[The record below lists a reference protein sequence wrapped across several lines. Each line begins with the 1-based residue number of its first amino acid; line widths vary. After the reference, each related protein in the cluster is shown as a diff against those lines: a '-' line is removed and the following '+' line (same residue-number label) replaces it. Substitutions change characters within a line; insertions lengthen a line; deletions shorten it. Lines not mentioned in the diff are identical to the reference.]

1 MPSVVLEFSLSDK
14 KLNELQKASGVLQ
27 VADMSIYAEDG
38 EVFAKVCDVKDN
50 TTNTYSISLGST
62 EDCLDSDFDDDFEF
76 RLKMENLKMIPGS
89 YDVQIGSK
97 VISKFTSKNLNLTY
111 WIALES
117 SSNSGS

>member
-62 EDCLDSDFDDDFEF
+62 EDCLDSDFDDNFEF